1 MWITGCLGGF
11 VYSANGALRSP
22 PSTLN
27 TFLHSSRKKEGL
39 IKKKRGRNTTVLWML
54 FRSKYKKIKNKQN
67 FFWLSNMAK
76 PVPFSLHFAHFL
88 PSLSIPSFCNGR
100 VRDWTVHWI
109 FPPSKSRSTTVFQ
122 TCVTSRSCDFRY
134 CIKTSLRNTLSKTE
148 SGFSALLALVFY
160 SLWRGNVRALRDTH
174 CAQTT
179 IAEELFFPFSLSKSF
194 HMNVNVFSSTCTLP

>member
-39 IKKKRGRNTTVLWML
+39 IKRKGEEKQRCSQCHSTQNP
-54 FRSKYKKIKNKQN
+54 KKIKNKQN

-122 TCVTSRSCDFRY
+122 TCVTSRSCNFRY

-148 SGFSALLALVFY
+148 SGFSALLALVFLFPLKRQCESTQGH
-160 SLWRGNVRALRDTH
+160 SLRANDNCRRAL
-174 CAQTT
+174 
-179 IAEELFFPFSLSKSF
+179 LPFQSL
-194 HMNVNVFSSTCTLP
+194 